1 MKKIKIVLLL
11 GFVGLFAASC
21 GETSTD
27 ETMTADSL
35 TTVPAA
41 DNTAGGITVAVRPI
55 QSLPLFP
62 ILLLVI
68 LAGSHGK
75 EKPAYAGFNV
85 SRCLRI
91 SQDSVQTVPLRRGRA
106 EQPLNY

>member
-41 DNTAGGITVAVRPI
+41 DNTAGVITGGGAPDTVVTPI
-55 QSLPLFP
+55 P
-62 ILLLVI
+62 
-68 LAGSHGK
+68 
-75 EKPAYAGFNV
+75 
-85 SRCLRI
+85 
-91 SQDSVQTVPLRRGRA
+91 DTTVGDTGR
-106 EQPLNY
+106 